1 MESGIG
7 ICKWTWSY
15 NIPGCFVGSRCER
28 DNEVRCGPHACARI
42 YAERKELMKWQ
53 CPDAGATNEPLWREG
68 TVEKVLG
75 EAGWQ
80 ACFDTLH
87 PGEMEGFSFFFPI
100 LTNWERASHCEETQ
114 RQCFFH
120 TKEILK
126 FRLELLR
133 VRTVQGVWLW
143 FTAGVSQSPTRG
155 IVKLVE
161 NHVCHFVQCI
171 FWFTAPCGG

>member
-1 MESGIG
+1 MNMVLQYPWVLCGKQVWAGQRGPLWPTCMRSHIRREKGANEVAVS
-7 ICKWTWSY
+7 WRWSY
-15 NIPGCFVGSRCER
+15 KWAAVEGRDSGEGSGRSR
-28 DNEVRCGPHACARI
+28 LTGLFWYTTSRGNG
-42 YAERKELMKWQ
+42 
-53 CPDAGATNEPLWREG
+53 
-68 TVEKVLG
+68 
-75 EAGWQ
+75 
-80 ACFDTLH
+80 
-87 PGEMEGFSFFFPI
+87 GFFLFFPI

-120 TKEILK
+120 TKEMLK

-161 NHVCHFVQCI
+161 NHVCHFIQCI